1 MNTLKYLLMAVL
13 TALIGFNGYAGN
25 PTDEDVDNYKASII
39 SFVKAEGYMPKLDS
53 DGDIAFK
60 HDGDSYWIQSS
71 SYDDGYYVTV
81 MTMTSVEGENINT
94 IRKAM
99 DDTARGLKFVRLYSS
114 PDAKVV
120 TISYSWYCISIV
132 DFKRMFSNALSVVST
147 ADFRFI
153 KNYLAE

>member
-1 MNTLKYLLMAVL
+1 MNKLKYLLV
-13 TALIGFNGYAGN
+13 TVFTTVIGFCGYCAN

-39 SFVKAEGYMPKLDS
+39 SFVKAEGYMPKIDS

-60 HDGDSYWIQSS
+60 HDGDSYWIQAS

-81 MTMTSVEGENINT
+81 MTITSVDGGNINT

-99 DDTARGLKFVRLYSS
+99 DETARGLKFVRLYSS
-114 PDAKVV
+114 SDGKIVLS
-120 TISYSWYCISIV
+120 SYSWYCVSIA

-147 ADFRFI
+147 ADARFI
-153 KNYLAE
+153 KNLLEE